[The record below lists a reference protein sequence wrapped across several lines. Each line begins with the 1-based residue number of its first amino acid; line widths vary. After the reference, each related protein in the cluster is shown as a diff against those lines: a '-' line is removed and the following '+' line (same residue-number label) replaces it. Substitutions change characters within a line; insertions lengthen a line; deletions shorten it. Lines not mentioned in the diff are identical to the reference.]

1 MAYENHYTDF
11 RFCFF
16 FFIRLFSLHSL
27 IYRTKN
33 LFIMKEYLKE
43 CMERAKECIVLI
55 PFIILPLLCWGVAK
69 GSEVRNLDQLPDTVA
84 VQQALPIVEEVIKE
98 EKEEEPIYLYVRGT
112 VYNPTEKQCGSN
124 PSVTADGKKINHE
137 HLNSGKIRW
146 VAVSK
151 DLLQYMN
158 YGDKIYVHHSDKKIA
173 GVWEVH
179 DLCGIKNT
187 VDFLRPWPDTLGM
200 WRNIKIEVL
209 REKED

>member
-1 MAYENHYTDF
+1 MCLIAQISA
-11 RFCFF
+11 RAFF
-16 FFIRLFSLHSL
+16 FFSSRIFPKPYLEK
-27 IYRTKN
+27 TTQK
-33 LFIMKEYLKE
+33 MKEYLIG
-43 CMERAKECIVLI
+43 CWERAKECIVLI

-69 GSEVRNLDQLPDTVA
+69 GSEIEKPDQLPDTAA
-84 VQQALPIVEEVIKE
+84 VQQSLLHIEEEVVKE

-124 PSVTADGKKINHE
+124 PAVTADGKKINHE

-151 DLLQYMN
+151 DLLQHMK

-200 WRNIKIEVL
+200 WRNLKIEIL
-209 REKED
+209 RED